1 MICSAHGRSSALEAG
16 RKEKMILRLGVS
28 ETPVTLVGPIT
39 ATSMIAGGVVVPAL
53 AVPFEALD
61 QSVGRIKSS
70 YGPSFRRT
78 KATDTDFWPA
88 FTKIGSLLMMS
99 TPSGLSAND
108 WVGLI
113 PFS

>member
-1 MICSAHGRSSALEAG
+1 MICSAHGFSSAFDAG
-16 RKEKMILRLGVS
+16 RQEKTILRLGVS
-28 ETPVTLVGPIT
+28 EMPVTLVGPIT

-61 QSVGRIKSS
+61 QSVGRMRSS
-70 YGPSFRRT
+70 YGPSLRRT
-78 KATDTDFWPA
+78 NATDTVFWPA
-88 FTKIGSLLMMS
+88 FTKTGSLLMMS